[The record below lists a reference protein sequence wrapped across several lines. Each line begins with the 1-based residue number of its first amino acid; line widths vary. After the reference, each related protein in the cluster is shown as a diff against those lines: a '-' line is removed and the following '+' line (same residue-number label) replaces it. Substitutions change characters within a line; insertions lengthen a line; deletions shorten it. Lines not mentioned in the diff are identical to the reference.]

1 MCLEKGVGVSLCLS
15 RVEPRLG
22 ARLSLGRCWGSGRVA
37 YVGVG
42 IHGEC
47 ECMHMCRYMHMCGRM
62 HMHAGEGIRS
72 HEALWRYV

>member
-22 ARLSLGRCWGSGRVA
+22 ARLSLGKCWGSGRVA
-37 YVGVG
+37 YVSVET
-42 IHGEC
+42 HGEC
-47 ECMHMCRYMHMCGRM
+47 GCMHMCERM

-72 HEALWRYV
+72 YEALWRYV